1 MPLATIHFDWPF
13 FLQRLFH
20 PDPVFWGALATTVC
34 VAVVAQ
40 LIGVV
45 LGLFSALA
53 GLSRIRPLN
62 LLSYAYV
69 LAFRGTP
76 LVVQIFF
83 VYYGVNLFLGFD
95 LFPRTLSLVA
105 FAVSGAVLAGI
116 TALSFNEGAYMS
128 EIFRAA
134 IGAIDPG
141 QLEAAKSVGM
151 TRALAMRRIIL
162 PQAARIVVPPL
173 GNEFNGMLKNTSLL
187 AFIGVYEM
195 FQDAEV
201 TYSNTFKPAE
211 VFLAVACWYL
221 LLTVIWSAIQAQIE
235 RKLGASEREERE
247 GWLTRLVGVRPRW
260 DGRVPGRPGAR

>member
-13 FLQRLFH
+13 FLQRLVH
-20 PDPVFWGALATTVC
+20 PDPVFWAALATTVSS
-34 VAVVAQ
+34 AVLAQ
-40 LIGVV
+40 LFGVV

-62 LLSYAYV
+62 LLSYVYV
-69 LAFRGTP
+69 VAFRGTP

-83 VYYGVNLFLGFD
+83 VYYGVNLFVGFD
-95 LFPRTLSLVA
+95 LFPRTLTLFA

-128 EIFRAA
+128 EIIRAA

-141 QLEAAKSVGM
+141 QMEAAKSVGM

-201 TYSNTFKPAE
+201 TYSNSFKPVE

-221 LLTVIWSAIQAQIE
+221 LLTIIWSAIQARIE
-235 RKLGASEREERE
+235 RKLGASEREVRE
-247 GWLTRLVGVRPRW
+247 GWLTRLVGVRSAMGDR
-260 DGRVPGRPGAR
+260 AR